1 VRLVHTAIRALGKPQ
16 YIFRTSQLLKRAAR
30 FVRGTKPFETV
41 TLPWKLR
48 IGVDTADTV
57 GNAIAV
63 QGVYDLVT
71 TEVLWRLTS
80 RGDKTIDGGANVGY
94 MTSILAHCAG
104 GCGSVLAFEPHPQV
118 FQRLKSNVG
127 SWTNVA
133 PITLHNFALSD
144 RSGQAILLDVP
155 THQQNTCWSHLPG
168 WDHRPERLRPGISVE
183 LHRLDEFIDYEVGV
197 MKLDVEFHEAQVL
210 EGAGHHLRN
219 IRDIIF
225 EEVGPYP
232 QESHKLLERA
242 GYRIVW
248 FEEHLKGPRIIEP
261 FSRPELRHY
270 DTVPSYLATQ
280 DYKRAESLLLR
291 PGWQSLRN
299 G

>member
-1 VRLVHTAIRALGKPQ
+1 MLVHTAIRALGKPQ

-94 MTSILAHCAG
+94 MTSILAHRAG
-104 GCGSVLAFEPHPQV
+104 RCGSVLAFEPHPQV

-144 RSGQAILLDVP
+144 RSGQASCSMCPL
-155 THQQNTCWSHLPG
+155 TSKT
-168 WDHRPERLRPGISVE
+168 R
-183 LHRLDEFIDYEVGV
+183 
-197 MKLDVEFHEAQVL
+197 
-210 EGAGHHLRN
+210 
-219 IRDIIF
+219 
-225 EEVGPYP
+225 VGPTCP
-232 QESHKLLERA
+232 VGIIDPSGCAPAFRLSCV
-242 GYRIVW
+242 VW
-248 FEEHLKGPRIIEP
+248 TSSSTTKSE
-261 FSRPELRHY
+261 
-270 DTVPSYLATQ
+270 
-280 DYKRAESLLLR
+280 
-291 PGWQSLRN
+291 
-299 G
+299 